1 MIAPIFPANEDK
13 RLQDVYRSQL
23 LDTPE
28 ETEFDEIVQ
37 LASDLCNTPISLIT
51 ILDTERQWFKA
62 KVGLDATE
70 TTREVSFCGHAILQD
85 ELFEIPDALKDI
97 RFSDNPL
104 VTGGPEIRFYAGMPL
119 VTESGSR
126 LGTLCVID
134 SAPRVL
140 TERQRFALKVLA
152 GNVIKVA
159 ELRMKNKQLHH
170 FTETQKRIISIVAH
184 DVRNPLAS
192 IKSVI
197 NFKQDDTIDEQTA
210 SEMLDMISTQLD
222 STIEMVDNVVN
233 WGQLQLSSAA
243 YAADEINLKALV
255 DDILTADALGA
266 KMKNNE
272 LLNRVDNDVTV
283 GIDKQVI
290 KFILRNLV
298 SNSNKFTENGTIT
311 IAAVKQDTATQ
322 ITIADTGVGM
332 SQETLSR
339 LFTQTT
345 QATTSLGTQNEKGS
359 GLGLMLVKEFIDQ
372 INATIRVESKLGEGS
387 KFIIIINN
395 NR

>member
-1 MIAPIFPANEDK
+1 MITPDFPADESK
-13 RLQDVYRSQL
+13 RLQDVYRTQL

-28 ETEFDEIVQ
+28 EKEFDEIVQ
-37 LASDLCNTPISLIT
+37 LASDLCDTPISLIT

-62 KVGLDATE
+62 RVGLDATE

-85 ELFEIPDALKDI
+85 EIFEVPNALKDI

-119 VTESGSR
+119 ITESGSR

-134 SAPRVL
+134 SAPREL

-152 GNVIKVA
+152 GNVIKIA
-159 ELRMKNKQLHH
+159 ELRIKNRRLHH
-170 FTETQKRIISIVAH
+170 LTETQKRIISIVAH
-184 DVRNPLAS
+184 DVRNPLSS

-197 NFKQDDTIDEQTA
+197 NFKQDDMIDEQTA
-210 SEMLDMISTQLD
+210 GEMLELVSTQLD

-233 WGQLQLSSAA
+233 WGQLQLSASA
-243 YAADEINLKALV
+243 YGGDEIELKKLV
-255 DDILTADALGA
+255 DEIFTADALGA

-272 LLNRVDNDVTV
+272 LVNKVAGDITV

-290 KFILRNLV
+290 KFVLRNLV
-298 SNSNKFTENGTIT
+298 SNSNKFTENGAIT
-311 IAAVKQDTATQ
+311 IEAEKGIITTQ
-322 ITIADTGVGM
+322 IVITDTGVGM
-332 SQETLSR
+332 SEQILSR
-339 LFTQTT
+339 LFTQTA
-345 QATTSLGTQNEKGS
+345 ATTTLGTQNEKGS

-372 INATIRVESKLGEGS
+372 VHGTIKVESKVGEGS
-387 KFIIIINN
+387 KFIITINN
-395 NR
+395 ITE